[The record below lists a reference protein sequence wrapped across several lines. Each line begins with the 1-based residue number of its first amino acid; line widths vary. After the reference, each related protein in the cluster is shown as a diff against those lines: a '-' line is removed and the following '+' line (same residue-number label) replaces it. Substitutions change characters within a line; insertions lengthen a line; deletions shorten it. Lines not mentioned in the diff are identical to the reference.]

1 MSADAERLALLAS
14 LGVPMVQAEEPEP
27 DVIEQA
33 AKRMNMTPE
42 RFVGFFTNAGDETL
56 EERARRILR
65 QGPGSIAGVVL
76 RDSYVSGRRTEPTM
90 NYRGRWKFPR

>member
-14 LGVPMVQAEEPEP
+14 LGVPMVQPEEPEP

-33 AKRMNMTPE
+33 AKRMNMTRE
-42 RFVGFFTNAGDETL
+42 MFVGFFANTGDETL

-65 QGPGSIAGVVL
+65 QGPRSIAGVVL
-76 RDSYVSGRRTEPTM
+76 RDSYVSGRRAEPTM